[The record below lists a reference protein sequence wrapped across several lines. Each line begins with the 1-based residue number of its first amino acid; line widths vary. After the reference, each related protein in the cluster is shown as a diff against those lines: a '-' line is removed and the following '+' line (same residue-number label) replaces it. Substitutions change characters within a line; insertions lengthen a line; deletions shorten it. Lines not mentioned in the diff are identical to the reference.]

1 MFALWL
7 LGVLDQTL
15 SAGSERALSSQL
27 AARATCIER
36 HYRRNRHLAEAWAQ
50 DPSLLQFLSAN
61 SAVPVLPD
69 TLRGQFRS
77 HGYQSFLIVGT
88 DRRIRYASG
97 APGLNG
103 TFLTLAN
110 DAFAPAVQG
119 RSGFSSIYRE
129 RDVPLL
135 DADGVAALGVP
146 TMTFAA
152 PIRDAVGGVAGVL
165 LLRADPAAWFDD
177 LAGDAVAELAQEFL
191 LVDAQG
197 NLLSSPQ
204 PASLFRSR
212 RWLTEANR
220 FSLHGELR
228 LASPPADDL
237 PFTGPVSVWPLAP
250 PAQGI
255 LNRQSGISTTPYRS
269 YHGGL
274 VISSW
279 QWLPGA
285 NVGVVLERDADSAF
299 QFSRNVRNVYFAL
312 VAILIVFAIVILQR
326 LRSQVAETRTLA
338 STVARYA
345 AISDSSP
352 LGILLL
358 DSHGLCRY
366 SNPAYTRI
374 TGLAASDAA
383 GDGWKRAIFAA
394 DRDSFTACW
403 HDAKLSGTVFHGQ
416 FRIGRG
422 DGQILMSEMHAD
434 RLRMNG
440 KEDGFVFTV
449 EDISIRHAQD
459 AELRRQSERLRLAL
473 ESARE
478 GTWEWDLS
486 TGGFHCSEVLLN
498 MLGFGDAFS
507 SVTREDWLALVHPD
521 DMHRISSALQPHLE
535 QQMETYECE
544 YRIRNADGDW
554 WWMLDRGRVV
564 ERDPD
569 GRPLRMVGVT
579 TSLEERKQFEEAL
592 VQAMARAEAASQAKS
607 DFLAMMSHEIRTP
620 MNGVIGMTALLLE
633 EPLTPDQR
641 ELAETVRVSGEA
653 LLTIINDIL
662 DFSKI
667 EAGKMQLEN
676 IALEPRALV
685 EEAVD
690 LMAERAASK
699 NLDLTALFDPRLPRL
714 ASGDPGRLRQI
725 ILNLVSNAIKF
736 TEKGEV
742 SIRVRVEAA
751 TQRSTLI
758 RCEVTDSGIG
768 IPKEAQSRLFQSFS
782 QVESSTSRRYGGTGL
797 GLAISRRLVELMNG
811 EVGVHSEPG
820 QGSTFWFT
828 AQLQNG
834 EPAQIDSA
842 AFTGR
847 RALVVDPSPT
857 TREQTEQQL
866 RALGFTVVATDSIPQ
881 ANPAGFVDVTLVN
894 YRLTDHAGWPAIAAL
909 RALPALAESPLL
921 FLAAAWQRQNSAAA
935 IAAGCDLF
943 LCRPVRHAHLERA
956 LTQMLA
962 PPSAAAQDILALR
975 RAVTI
980 NSAPHSRRV
989 LLAEDNAVNQKV
1001 AVRLL
1006 ERLGNEVHVARNGL
1020 EAVAA
1025 AERQPFDIILMDC
1038 QMPEMDGFQATAAI
1052 RAAEGDARHTPIIAL
1067 TANAMQ
1073 GDRERCV
1080 EAGMDDYL
1088 SKPVRADELTAVLD
1102 QWAPIP
1108 TYDGKRDAAPSAP
1121 APAPVPIGAG

>member
-7 LGVLDQTL
+7 LGVLDHTL
-15 SAGSERALSSQL
+15 LAGSQRALSSQL
-27 AARATCIER
+27 AGRATCIER
-36 HYRRNRHLAEAWAQ
+36 HYRRNRQLAESWAQ
-50 DPSLLQFLSAN
+50 DPSFLQFLAAGSG
-61 SAVPVLPD
+61 VPQVPD

-77 HGYQSFLIVGT
+77 HGYQGFLVVGP

-97 APGLNG
+97 APGLTG
-103 TFLTLAN
+103 TLLTPAN
-110 DAFAPAVQG
+110 DSFDSALQG
-119 RSGFSSIYRE
+119 RSGFSSVYRE
-129 RDVPLL
+129 QEVPLV

-152 PIRDAVGGVAGVL
+152 PVRNASGGVAGVL
-165 LLRADPAAWFDD
+165 LLRTDPAAWFDD
-177 LAGDAVAELAQEFL
+177 LAGDAVPELLQEFL
-191 LVDAQG
+191 IVDAQG
-197 NLLSSPQ
+197 HLLTTPK

-220 FSLHGELR
+220 FSLQGEMR
-228 LASPPADDL
+228 LASPAGADL
-237 PFTGPVSVWPLAP
+237 PFTGPLAVWPLAP

-255 LNRQSGISTTPYRS
+255 LNRQSGQTATPYRS
-269 YHGGL
+269 YHGQL
-274 VISSW
+274 VISTW

-285 NVGVVLERDADSAF
+285 NAGVVLERNADAAF
-299 QFSRNVRNVYFAL
+299 EFSRNVRNVFFAL
-312 VAILIVFAIVILQR
+312 VAILILFAIVILQR
-326 LRSQVAETRTLA
+326 LRQQVAEARTLA
-338 STVARYA
+338 STIARYA

-374 TGLAASDAA
+374 TGLAATEAA

-403 HDAKLSGTVFHGQ
+403 HDAILEEAVFHGQ

-440 KEDGFVFTV
+440 REDGFVFTV

-459 AELRRQSERLRLAL
+459 GELRRQSERLRLAL

-478 GTWEWDLS
+478 GTWEWDFA

-498 MLGFGDAFS
+498 MLGFGDAFVS
-507 SVTREDWLALVHPD
+507 TTREEWLAIVHPD
-521 DMHRISSALQPHLE
+521 DMPRISSALQPHLD

-564 ERDPD
+564 ERDSA

-607 DFLAMMSHEIRTP
+607 EFLAMMSHEIRTP

-676 IALEPRALV
+676 IALEPRSIV

-699 NLDLTALFDPRLPRL
+699 NLDLNVVFDPRLPRL

-725 ILNLVSNAIKF
+725 ILNLASNAIKF
-736 TEKGEV
+736 TEHGEV
-742 SIRVRVEAA
+742 TIRLRVEAA
-751 TQRSTLI
+751 TQRSTLV
-758 RCEVTDSGIG
+758 RCEVTDTGIG

-811 EVGVHSEPG
+811 EVGVQSEPG
-820 QGSTFWFT
+820 KGSTFWFT

-834 EPAQIDSA
+834 ESVPADA
-842 AFTGR
+842 APFPDR
-847 RALVVDPSPT
+847 RALVVDPSRAS
-857 TREQTEQQL
+857 REQTEQQL
-866 RALGFTVVATDSIPQ
+866 RALGLNVTAVDAIPE
-881 ANPAGFVDVTLVN
+881 ANPAAAFDVVLVS

-909 RALPALAESPLL
+909 RAFPSIADAPLL

-943 LCRPVRHAHLERA
+943 LCRPVRQAHLERA

-962 PPSAAAQDILALR
+962 PRSAAANDIGALR

-1006 ERLGNEVHVARNGL
+1006 ERLGNEVKVARNGA

-1025 AERQPFDIILMDC
+1025 AALEPFDIILMDC

-1052 RAAEGDARHTPIIAL
+1052 RVAEGDTRHTPIIAL

-1102 QWAPIP
+1102 RWAPVA
-1108 TYDGKRDAAPSAP
+1108 TYDGKREALSAP
-1121 APAPVPIGAG
+1121 APGPAPVGAG